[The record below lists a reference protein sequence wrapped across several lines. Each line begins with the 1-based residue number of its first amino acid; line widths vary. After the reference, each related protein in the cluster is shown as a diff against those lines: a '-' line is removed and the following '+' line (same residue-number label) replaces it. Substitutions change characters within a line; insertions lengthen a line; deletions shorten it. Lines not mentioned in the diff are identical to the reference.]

1 MKESKNQP
9 YIFNAVRSSDE
20 IKENAP
26 STGKIQESSSEVKPV
41 ERENLNGDVIK
52 RQNELNGRDL
62 KKMFH
67 SNNFLANCLIA

>member
-41 ERENLNGDVIK
+41 ERENLN
-52 RQNELNGRDL
+52 ELNGRDL
-62 KKMFH
+62 KKCSTLTIF
-67 SNNFLANCLIA
+67 STIV